1 MMQTTHLKGGDKM
14 SEMLILWIIVL
25 IATIAIEAATMGLTT
40 IWFTGG
46 AFVAMI
52 IEMLNGSILLQIT
65 VFLIVSLI
73 LLFYTRPIAVKYFN
87 KEREKTNLDSLIGK
101 QAVVTSSIH
110 NLLETGRVMVDGKEW
125 TARSND
131 ASKTFEKETIVRIVS
146 INGVK
151 LIVEAL
157 ENK

>member
-1 MMQTTHLKGGDKM
+1 M
-14 SEMLILWIIVL
+14 SNVLIFWIIVL

-46 AFVAMI
+46 AFIALI
-52 IEMLNGSILLQIT
+52 IELLNGSFLLQVT

-73 LLFYTRPIAVKYFN
+73 LLFFTRPIALKHFN

-110 NLLETGRVMVDGKEW
+110 NLKETGQVMVDGKEW

-131 ASKTFEKETIVRIVS
+131 ASKTFEKDDIVRIVS
-146 INGVK
+146 IKGVK
-151 LIVEAL
+151 LIVEAS
-157 ENK
+157 EKV